1 MAFTKEQQQEVVK
14 SFGRNAEDTGSS
26 EVQIAALTGRITVVT
41 EHMKA
46 NHKDYASRLGLLK
59 MVATRRRLLRYLHS
73 KDEQKY
79 KEVIQKLGLKQ

>member
-1 MAFTKEQQQEVVK
+1 MPFTKEQMEEVVK

-26 EVQIAALTGRITVVT
+26 EVQIAALTGKIIMLTG
-41 EHMKA
+41 HMKE

-59 MVATRRRLLRYLHS
+59 MVAQRRKLLRYLRS
-73 KDEQKY
+73 QNEQKY